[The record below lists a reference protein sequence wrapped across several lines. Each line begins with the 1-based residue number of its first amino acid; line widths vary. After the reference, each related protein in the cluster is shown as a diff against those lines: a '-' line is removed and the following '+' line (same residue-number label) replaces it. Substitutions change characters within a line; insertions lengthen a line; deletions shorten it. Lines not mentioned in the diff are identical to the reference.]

1 MSDRRPRIG
10 RTDAMLIGGLA
21 LVVLQTVVRIVLVSR
36 GYFWQD
42 DFVYLSQAR
51 TEGFSA
57 DFILQDYN
65 DHFQPGQFTVVWLAL
80 ELFGYSYAAA
90 ATTMVVLQLAAS
102 LALLWVLRRLFGNS
116 ALLLVPF
123 AAYLF
128 TPLGLA
134 PGTWWAASLQAL
146 PLQIFMMIAI
156 GAASAA
162 IERRSW
168 RWTATS
174 WIAFAAGLVFWEKA
188 LLILPAV
195 VGVVVLVML
204 RGQKAGQRWSQLR
217 GAWRLWAGYLVIA
230 AGYLGWY
237 AATITFNS
245 DQGSGEANIGEVL
258 NKVLLQTW
266 LPGLFGGPWS
276 SSGAE
281 NTIAPTPE
289 PAVVVLCAALA
300 AAVVVGSFVLRGLS
314 ALEAWI
320 LLVGY
325 LAVDIALVVVGR
337 TDYAS
342 FLARDPRYIVDALPI
357 AVIAVC
363 AAYAPRPV
371 KAADT
376 AAEAASQPESDA
388 RWIDR
393 LTGRISPA
401 VLSCTVLVLVGSGLY
416 TMTQTS
422 GELRH
427 TYARDYTN
435 NALAAARADPSL
447 VLADSSAPPTGVVA
461 QPVSVVFSAAGVD
474 VAFDEPTTHLSILD
488 GFGDPKPVS
497 LISRTFGKHGP
508 RPDCGWL
515 VDRVPTTIVDLDP
528 VSDQR
533 SILRLGYVTG
543 DSTTLGIEVGDDR
556 HEVFAPTGFGDAF
569 VPLPAAGGEV
579 RVSVVSGHSPVCVS
593 DLTVGIPWP
602 S

>member
-1 MSDRRPRIG
+1 MSDTRPQITG
-10 RTDAMLIGGLA
+10 IDAMLIGGLA

-51 TEGFSA
+51 TDGFSA

-65 DHFQPGQFTVVWLAL
+65 DHLQPGQFTLVWLVL
-80 ELFGYSYAAA
+80 QLFGYSYAAA

-116 ALLLVPF
+116 GLLLIPF

-146 PLQIFMMIAI
+146 PLQIFMLIAI

-162 IERRSW
+162 IDRGSW
-168 RWTATS
+168 RWTVTS
-174 WIAFAAGLVFWEKA
+174 WIAFAAGLLFWEKA

-195 VGVVVLVML
+195 VGVVILVML
-204 RGQKAGQRWSQLR
+204 RGQKVRARWSRLR
-217 GAWRLWAGYLVIA
+217 AAWGLWVGYLVIA
-230 AGYLGWY
+230 VAYVGWY
-237 AATITFNS
+237 AATISFDS
-245 DQGSGEANIGEVL
+245 DQGTAEADVGQVL
-258 NKVLLQTW
+258 HKVLLQTW

-276 SSGAE
+276 GTGAE

-289 PAVVVLCAALA
+289 PAVVVLCVALA
-300 AAVVVGSFVLRGLS
+300 AAVVLGSLLLRGLS
-314 ALEAWI
+314 ALEGWV

-337 TDYAS
+337 TDYAT

-371 KAADT
+371 TAAD
-376 AAEAASQPESDA
+376 AATLRT
-388 RWIDR
+388 RWTDR
-393 LTGRISPA
+393 LTERIGPA
-401 VLSCTVLVLVGSGLY
+401 VLSSAVLVLVASGLY

-427 TYARDYTN
+427 TYAKDYTN

-447 VLADSSAPPTGVVA
+447 VLVDSSAPPTAVVA
-461 QPVSVVFSAAGVD
+461 QPVSVLYSAAGVD
-474 VAFDEPTTHLSILD
+474 VAFDEPTTRLSILD
-488 GFGDPKPVS
+488 GFGQPKPVN
-497 LISRTFGKHGP
+497 LVSRTLNKKGP

-515 VDRVPTTIVDLDP
+515 VDREPTSIVYIEPLTDH
-528 VSDQR
+528 R
-533 SILRLGYVTG
+533 SMLRLGYVTG
-543 DSTTLGIEVGDDR
+543 DSTTLAIEVGDTR
-556 HEVFAPTGFGDAF
+556 HEVFATTGLGDAF
-569 VPLPAAGGEV
+569 VPLPAAGGQL
-579 RVSVVSGHSPVCVS
+579 RVSVASGHSPVCVS
-593 DLTVGIPWP
+593 DVTVGVPWP

>member
-1 MSDRRPRIG
+1 MSDERPRVA
-10 RTDAMLIGGLA
+10 RADAMLIGGLA
-21 LVVLQTVVRIVLVSR
+21 LVGLQTVVRIVLVSR

-51 TEGFSA
+51 TDGFSA
-57 DFILQDYN
+57 DFILHDYN
-65 DHFQPGQFTVVWLAL
+65 DHLQPAQFAIVWLVL
-80 ELFGYSYAAA
+80 ELFGFSYAAA
-90 ATTMVVLQLAAS
+90 ATTMVVLQVAAS

-116 ALLLVPF
+116 VLLLLPF

-134 PGTWWAASLQAL
+134 PGTWWAAALQAL
-146 PLQIFMMIAI
+146 PLQIFMLIAI

-162 IERRSW
+162 IDRGSW
-168 RWTATS
+168 RWTLTS
-174 WIAFAAGLVFWEKA
+174 CLAFAAGLMFWEKA

-204 RGQKAGQRWSQLR
+204 RGLKVRQRWSRLR
-217 GAWRLWAGYLVIA
+217 AAWRLWAGYLVIA
-230 AGYLGWY
+230 AAYLGWY

-245 DQGSGEANIGEVL
+245 DQGTAEADVGQVL
-258 NKVLLQTW
+258 HKVLLQTW

-276 SSGAE
+276 GAGAE

-300 AAVVVGSFVLRGLS
+300 AAVVLGSFVLRGLG
-314 ALEAWI
+314 ALEAWA
-320 LLVGY
+320 LLAGY

-342 FLARDPRYIVDALPI
+342 FLARDPRYIIDALPI

-363 AAYAPRPV
+363 AAYAPRPAS
-371 KAADT
+371 AADV
-376 AAEAASQPESDA
+376 ASEPESRT

-393 LTGRISPA
+393 LTERIDPA
-401 VLSCTVLVLVGSGLY
+401 ILSSVVLVIVVSGLY

-422 GELRH
+422 GDLRH

-461 QPVSVVFSAAGVD
+461 QPVSVVYSAAGVD

-497 LISRTFGKHGP
+497 LISRTFNKRGP
-508 RPDCGWL
+508 RPDCGWV

-528 VSDQR
+528 VTDHR

-543 DSTTLGIEVGDDR
+543 DSTTLSIEVGEDH

-579 RVSVVSGHSPVCVS
+579 RVSVASGHSPVCVS

>member
-1 MSDRRPRIG
+1 MSDTRPRITG
-10 RTDAMLIGGLA
+10 IDAMLIGGLA

-65 DHFQPGQFTVVWLAL
+65 DHLQPGQFTLVWLVL
-80 ELFGYSYAAA
+80 QLFGYSYAAA

-116 ALLLVPF
+116 SLLLIPF

-146 PLQIFMMIAI
+146 PLQIFMLIAI
-156 GAASAA
+156 GAASVA
-162 IERRSW
+162 IDRGSW
-168 RWTATS
+168 RWTVTS
-174 WIAFAAGLVFWEKA
+174 WIAFAAGLMFWEKA

-204 RGQKAGQRWSQLR
+204 RGQKVRARWSRLR
-217 GAWRLWAGYLVIA
+217 AAWGLWAGYVAIA
-230 AGYLGWY
+230 VGYVGWY
-237 AATITFNS
+237 AATISFDS
-245 DQGSGEANIGEVL
+245 DQGTAEADVGQVL
-258 NKVLLQTW
+258 HKVLLQTW

-276 SSGAE
+276 GTGAE

-289 PAVVVLCAALA
+289 PAVVVLCVALA
-300 AAVVVGSFVLRGLS
+300 AAVVLGSFLLRGLG
-314 ALEAWI
+314 ALEGWV

-337 TDYAS
+337 TDYAT

-363 AAYAPRPV
+363 AAYAPRP
-371 KAADT
+371 AIASD
-376 AAEAASQPESDA
+376 AASTSRT

-393 LTGRISPA
+393 LAERIGPA
-401 VLSCTVLVLVGSGLY
+401 VVSSAVLVLVASGLY
-416 TMTQTS
+416 TMTQTA

-461 QPVSVVFSAAGVD
+461 QPVSVLYSAAGVD
-474 VAFDEPTTHLSILD
+474 VAFDQPTTRLSILD
-488 GFGDPKPVS
+488 GFGQPKPVN
-497 LISRTFGKHGP
+497 LVSRTLNEKGP
-508 RPDCGWL
+508 RPDCGWV
-515 VDRVPTTIVDLDP
+515 VDRQPTSIAYLKP
-528 VSDQR
+528 VTDHR
-533 SILRLGYVTG
+533 SMLRLGYVTG
-543 DSTTLGIEVGDDR
+543 DSTTLAIEVGDAR
-556 HEVFAPTGFGDAF
+556 HEVFATTGLGDAF
-569 VPLPAAGGEV
+569 VPLPAGGGQL
-579 RVSVVSGHSPVCVS
+579 RVSVASGHSPVCVS
-593 DLTVGIPWP
+593 DVTVGVPWP

>member
-1 MSDRRPRIG
+1 MGDERSRIAG
-10 RTDAMLIGGLA
+10 ADAMLIGGLA

-42 DFVYLSQAR
+42 DFVHLSQAR
-51 TEGFSA
+51 TDGFSA

-65 DHFQPGQFTVVWLAL
+65 DHLEPAKFTAIWLVL
-80 ELFGYSYAAA
+80 ELFGFSYAAA

-102 LALLWVLRRLFGNS
+102 VALLWVLRRLFGNS
-116 ALLLVPF
+116 VLLLLPF

-128 TPLGLA
+128 TPLGLVS
-134 PGTWWAASLQAL
+134 GTWWAASLEGL
-146 PLQIFMMIAI
+146 PLQVFMLIAI

-162 IERRSW
+162 LDEGSW

-174 WIAFAAGLVFWEKA
+174 WIAFAAGLLFWEKA

-195 VGVVVLVML
+195 LGVVVLVML
-204 RGQKAGQRWSQLR
+204 RGLKVGVRWSYLR
-217 GAWRLWAGYLVIA
+217 ASWSFWAGYAVLA
-230 AGYLGWY
+230 AAYLGWY
-237 AATITFNS
+237 AATITFDS
-245 DQGSGEANIGEVL
+245 DQGSAEADVGEVL
-258 NKVLLQTW
+258 DKVLLQTW

-276 SSGAE
+276 STGAE
-281 NTIAPTPE
+281 NTIAATPE

-300 AAVVVGSFVLRGLS
+300 AAVVVGSFLLRGLG
-314 ALEAWI
+314 ALEGWV

-325 LAVDIALVVVGR
+325 LAVDVALVVVGR

-363 AAYAPRPV
+363 AAYAPLPV
-371 KAADT
+371 TAADV
-376 AAEAASQPESDA
+376 ESQSGSRA

-393 LTGRISPA
+393 LTGRINPA
-401 VLSCTVLVLVGSGLY
+401 ILSSTVLVIVCSGLY

-427 TYARDYTN
+427 TYAKDYTN
-435 NALAAARADPSL
+435 NALAAARADRSL
-447 VLADSSAPPTGVVA
+447 VLVDASAPPTGVVA
-461 QPVSVVFSAAGVD
+461 QRVDVVYSAAGVD
-474 VAFDEPTTHLSILD
+474 VTFDEPTTHLSILD
-488 GFGDPKPVS
+488 GFGEPKPVRIVS
-497 LISRTFGKHGP
+497 PTFNERGP

-515 VDRVPTTIVDLDP
+515 VRRVPTTIVDLDP
-528 VSDQR
+528 VTDSR
-533 SILRLGYVTG
+533 SILRLGYLTG
-543 DSTTLGIEVGDDR
+543 DSTTLAIEIGDAR
-556 HEVFAPTGFGDAF
+556 HEVFAPPGIGQAF
-569 VPLPAAGGEV
+569 VPLQAAGGEL

-593 DLTVGIPWP
+593 DVTVGVPWT

>member
-1 MSDRRPRIG
+1 MSDTRPRITG
-10 RTDAMLIGGLA
+10 IDAMLIGGLA
-21 LVVLQTVVRIVLVSR
+21 LVVLQTVVRIVLLSR

-65 DHFQPGQFTVVWLAL
+65 DHLQPGQFTLVWLVL
-80 ELFGYSYAAA
+80 QLFGYSYAAA

-116 ALLLVPF
+116 SLLLIPF

-146 PLQIFMMIAI
+146 PLQIFLLIAI
-156 GAASAA
+156 GAASVA
-162 IERRSW
+162 IDRGSW
-168 RWTATS
+168 RWTVTS
-174 WIAFAAGLVFWEKA
+174 WIAFAAGLMFWEKA

-204 RGQKAGQRWSQLR
+204 RGQKVRARWSRLR
-217 GAWRLWAGYLVIA
+217 AAWGLWAGYVAIA
-230 AGYLGWY
+230 VGYVGWY
-237 AATITFNS
+237 AATISFDS
-245 DQGSGEANIGEVL
+245 DQGTAEADVGQVL
-258 NKVLLQTW
+258 HKVLLQTW

-276 SSGAE
+276 GTGAE

-289 PAVVVLCAALA
+289 PAVVVLCVALA
-300 AAVVVGSFVLRGLS
+300 AAVVLGSFLLRGLG
-314 ALEAWI
+314 ALEGWV

-337 TDYAS
+337 TDYAT

-363 AAYAPRPV
+363 AAYAPRP
-371 KAADT
+371 AIASD
-376 AAEAASQPESDA
+376 AASTSRT

-393 LTGRISPA
+393 LAERIGPA
-401 VLSCTVLVLVGSGLY
+401 VVSSAVLVLVASGLY
-416 TMTQTS
+416 TMTQTA

-461 QPVSVVFSAAGVD
+461 QPVSVLYSAAGVD
-474 VAFDEPTTHLSILD
+474 VAFDQPTTRLSILD
-488 GFGDPKPVS
+488 GFGQPKPVN
-497 LISRTFGKHGP
+497 LVSRTLNEKGP
-508 RPDCGWL
+508 RPDCGWV
-515 VDRVPTTIVDLDP
+515 VDRQPTSIAYLKP
-528 VSDQR
+528 VTDHR
-533 SILRLGYVTG
+533 SMLRLGYVTG
-543 DSTTLGIEVGDDR
+543 DSTTLAIEVGDAR
-556 HEVFAPTGFGDAF
+556 HEVFATTGLGDAF
-569 VPLPAAGGEV
+569 VPLPAGGGQL
-579 RVSVVSGHSPVCVS
+579 RVSVASGHSPVCVS
-593 DLTVGIPWP
+593 DVTVGVPWP